1 MATHLANDILR
12 KLHDDCS
19 RTHCVVSLQKQDF
32 KFINCRELQD
42 KCQSVELFDA
52 INFVKYA
59 LINIHTI
66 RGMPTK
72 LSVNPKERY
81 YCGRF
86 SDRWNDNIKWV

>member
-1 MATHLANDILR
+1 
-12 KLHDDCS
+12 
-19 RTHCVVSLQKQDF
+19 
-32 KFINCRELQD
+32 
-42 KCQSVELFDA
+42 VELFDA